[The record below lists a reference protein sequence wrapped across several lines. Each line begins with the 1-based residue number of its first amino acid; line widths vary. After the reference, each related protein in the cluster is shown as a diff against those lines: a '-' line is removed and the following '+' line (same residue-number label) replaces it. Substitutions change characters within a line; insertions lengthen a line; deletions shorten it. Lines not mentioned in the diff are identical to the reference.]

1 MARDSEKHENYG
13 ESMRSD
19 TKPDSD
25 EGLNNYYNRKQK
37 TKGNKFAAD
46 TEAEVAGPDRNAEEE
61 LYRPDRDASFLNYK
75 RWDRYGG
82 K

>member
-1 MARDSEKHENYG
+1 MAKEHENYG

-25 EGLNNYYNRKQK
+25 EGLNRYYNRKQK
-37 TKGNKFAAD
+37 TKGNKFASD
-46 TEAEVAGPDRNAEEE
+46 DEAEIAGPDRDAEASQS
-61 LYRPDRDASFLNYK
+61 DVRDKDGFINYK

-82 K
+82 S